1 MTTYTIAHFR
11 LTQRLFWRTPVSIW
25 VALGFPVL
33 FAWLLPL
40 AVPNPE
46 RLIVGVI
53 VMGAG
58 LLGFATLL
66 ESFVVKRQQLI
77 LKRLRGTELPETAIF
92 GGEIL
97 TVVSIGLVQLVAI
110 VAVANGVHGL
120 PLPANPALLLVTML
134 LGLAVFA
141 AMGVAVSGR
150 TPSTGAIIA
159 VSLPFHLLTM
169 GLSGFAIPFS
179 AFPDWALTVN
189 GFLPFARVA
198 EGVSLSYFDPDAG
211 IPELGAGWLVLI
223 VWSVLSL
230 LAARRWFRWEPRRG

>member
-1 MTTYTIAHFR
+1 MTAYTIAHFR
-11 LTQRLFWRTPVSIW
+11 LTQKLFWRTPVSIW
-25 VALGFPVL
+25 VALGFPIG

-46 RLIVGVI
+46 RLIVGII

-66 ESFVVKRQQLI
+66 ESFVVKRQALI
-77 LKRLRGTELPETAIF
+77 LKRLRGTELPDLAIF

-120 PLPANPALLLVTML
+120 ALPVNPALLVITVL
-134 LGLAVFA
+134 LTLAVFA

-150 TPSTGAIIA
+150 TPSSGAIIA

-169 GLSGFAIPFS
+169 GLSGLFVPLS
-179 AFPDWALTVN
+179 AFPDWARAAS
-189 GFLPFARVA
+189 GFLPFGRAA
-198 EGVSLSYFDPDAG
+198 EGIELAYFGGFEVLWP
-211 IPELGAGWLVLI
+211 GWLVLAA
-223 VWSVLSL
+223 WLVLSL
-230 LAARRWFRWEPRRG
+230 LVARRWFKWEPRRG